1 MIATPKTIKILLFI
15 FISVLII
22 LLYLEK
28 DRNNKIENAFDK
40 RITAVESL
48 ASNNKIQLDEI
59 DNNINDINKL
69 LSESMQIIPKDVYEE
84 VINTQEMIQELRL
97 DLCPQ
102 N

>member
-1 MIATPKTIKILLFI
+1 MIVAPKTIKLLLFI
-15 FISVLII
+15 LISVLIM

-28 DRNNKIENAFDK
+28 DRNNRIENAFDD

-59 DNNINDINKL
+59 DNNINDINKF

>member
-1 MIATPKTIKILLFI
+1 M
-15 FISVLII
+15 LI
-22 LLYLEK
+22 YLEK
-28 DRNNKIENAFDK
+28 DRNNRIENAFDD

-59 DNNINDINKL
+59 DNNINDINKF

>member
-1 MIATPKTIKILLFI
+1 MIVAPKTIKLLLFI
-15 FISVLII
+15 LISVLIM

-28 DRNNKIENAFDK
+28 DRNNRIENAFDD

-59 DNNINDINKL
+59 DNNINDINKF

-97 DLCPQ
+97 NLCPQ

>member
-1 MIATPKTIKILLFI
+1 MIVAPKTIKLLLFI
-15 FISVLII
+15 LISVLIM

-28 DRNNKIENAFDK
+28 DRNNRIENAFDD

>member
-1 MIATPKTIKILLFI
+1 MIVAPKTIKLLLFI
-15 FISVLII
+15 LISVLII

-28 DRNNKIENAFDK
+28 DRNNRIENAFDD